1 MPASSTAIS
10 SPCTGRADAR
20 SGQIVVARLAGRG
33 GDEVTVK
40 RLKRRGGQLLLVA
53 ENPDFAP
60 IVVDPKKAPLT
71 IEGVAV
77 GLVRGGKA
85 AMGSPVRSLPHS
97 VPTGDPM
104 YTLYGKK
111 GSGSASTQAALE
123 IIGAPYRVVET
134 ASWATNAAFDELL
147 KLNPLGQIPTL
158 VLPDGSALSESAAI
172 LLHLGDAHPESGL
185 LPRDASA
192 RAQAIRGL
200 VFIAANCY
208 AAISVIDF
216 PERWCKDADEA
227 TQERIRAGTRARL
240 HQYWEMFADLFPA
253 RPYLGGEAIGA
264 LDLLAAVVSKWSG
277 SRPHLQKARPA
288 FHETLLRIEAQPK
301 VAPVFAQHWPP
312 G

>member
-1 MPASSTAIS
+1 
-10 SPCTGRADAR
+10 
-20 SGQIVVARLAGRG
+20 
-33 GDEVTVK
+33 
-40 RLKRRGGQLLLVA
+40 
-53 ENPDFAP
+53 
-60 IVVDPKKAPLT
+60 
-71 IEGVAV
+71 
-77 GLVRGGKA
+77 
-85 AMGSPVRSLPHS
+85 
-97 VPTGDPM
+97 M

-111 GSGSASTQAALE
+111 GSGSASTEAALE
-123 IIGAPYRVVET
+123 IIGAPYRVIET
-134 ASWATNAAFDELL
+134 ASWATNEAFNELL

-172 LLHLGDAHPESGL
+172 LLHLGDAHPDSGL
-185 LPRDASA
+185 LPRDSSA

-227 TQERIRAGTRARL
+227 TQERIRAGTRVRL

-253 RPYLGGEAIGA
+253 RPYLGGETIGA

-288 FHETLLRIEAQPK
+288 FHETLLRIEAEPR